1 MNLLLSV
8 DRAVS
13 LQSPDDETIRHWGAS
28 ALSRLQT
35 PHSPVPELSIRI
47 TDREDAARFN
57 CTYRAKPGATN
68 VLSFP
73 ADPPVEAQSGLLGDL
88 VICAPLVQQEAC
100 EQHKSEEAHWAHLII
115 HGVLHLLGHD
125 HRVTAEARQM
135 EALEIAVLNEL
146 GFPNPYHHH
155 EMPPEGK
162 QP

>member
-8 DRAVS
+8 DRAVP
-13 LQSPDDETIRHWGAS
+13 LQSPNDDAIRHWVIS
-28 ALSRLQT
+28 ALRRLQT
-35 PHSPVPELSIRI
+35 PSSPVPELSIRI

-57 CTYRAKPGATN
+57 QTYRAKPDATN

-73 ADPPVEAQSGLLGDL
+73 ADPPAEAESGLLGDL
-88 VICAPLVQQEAC
+88 VICAPLVQEEAT
-100 EQHKSEEAHWAHLII
+100 EQHKSEDAHWAHLII

-125 HRVTAEARQM
+125 HQVAAETEQM

-146 GFPNPYHHH
+146 GFPDPYHHQA
-155 EMPPEGK
+155 PLEGK

>member
-8 DRAVS
+8 DRAVPLS
-13 LQSPDDETIRHWGAS
+13 SPDDDAIRHWVIS
-28 ALSRLQT
+28 ALHRLHT
-35 PHSPVPELSIRI
+35 PASPIPELSIRI

-57 CTYRAKPGATN
+57 HTYRDKPDATN

-73 ADPPVEAQSGLLGDL
+73 ADPPAEAQSGLLGDL
-88 VICAPLVQQEAC
+88 VICAPLVQQEAT

-125 HRVTAEARQM
+125 HQVTADAEQM
-135 EALEIAVLNEL
+135 EALEIAVLDEL
-146 GFPNPYHHH
+146 GFPNPYHL
-155 EMPPEGK
+155 ESPPEGK